1 MKKTLLRLF
10 QLLVILSL
18 FFFFF
23 FKKEKDEKQ
32 EEVGVKINGVI
43 WATRNVDKPGTFAA
57 KPEDAGMFY
66 QWNRKIGWSSSD
78 PLKNHEGGTVWD
90 NSIPEGESWEK
101 ANDPCPPGWRIPTHE
116 EQRNIVNSGSEPAIL
131 NGVNGRYFGS
141 GNQKLFFPASGLRYC
156 SDGSLGVVGN
166 FGHYW
171 SSTLFQGDEYKFAHF
186 MFLAWNEYADTHG
199 VTHLNEGFSVR
210 CVKEE

>member
-18 FFFFF
+18 FFAVGC
-23 FKKEKDEKQ
+23 KKEKDEEQ
-32 EEVGVKINGVI
+32 EEVGVKINGVV
-43 WATRNVDKPGTFAA
+43 WATRNVDKPGTFTA

-90 NSIPEGESWEK
+90 NSIPEGDSWEK
-101 ANDPCPPGWRIPTHE
+101 VNDPCPPGWRVPTYE
-116 EQRNIVNSGSEPAIL
+116 EQASLVAAGSEWTTL
-131 NGVNGRYFGS
+131 KGVNGRYFGS
-141 GNQKLFFPASGLRYC
+141 GENTVFFPAVGGRHNSE
-156 SDGSLGVVGN
+156 GSLYFVGSIGYYLSGTPYSGYN
-166 FGHYW
+166 TYVC
-171 SSTLFQGDEYKFAHF
+171 YMHF
-186 MFLAWNEYADTHG
+186 DSEYASTYYANRS
-199 VTHLNEGFSVR
+199 VGFSVR